1 MYFHPFAISCAGFHS
16 VMVNK
21 YRCEVMQPLV
31 GSSMLSF
38 HLNSRKTR
46 LQRGFCPFNLFVER
60 LDCAISLSNRR
71 TKSFSSKVV
80 RFFIVNHKNSVKNRK
95 LKPEICLG
103 WRQNYAKLLYFNQ
116 LEWVSSLS
124 LKSFSPHQTFPSHW
138 SFKSDKGKKVFSHV
152 IESSTFVSL
161 QRNMSI
167 YLCHSHIEAPIWVE
181 LLYIFE

>member
-1 MYFHPFAISCAGFHS
+1 MCVYFHPFAISCAGFHS

-80 RFFIVNHKNSVKNRK
+80 RFFIVNHKNSVKNRRFLWAYK
-95 LKPEICLG
+95 NSNQKYVSDEG
-103 WRQNYAKLLYFNQ
+103 KTMQNYCISINLNEFHLYRWNPFPPIKLFLHTDHLKAIRGKRYF
-116 LEWVSSLS
+116 
-124 LKSFSPHQTFPSHW
+124 P
-138 SFKSDKGKKVFSHV
+138 
-152 IESSTFVSL
+152 
-161 QRNMSI
+161 M
-167 YLCHSHIEAPIWVE
+167 
-181 LLYIFE
+181 